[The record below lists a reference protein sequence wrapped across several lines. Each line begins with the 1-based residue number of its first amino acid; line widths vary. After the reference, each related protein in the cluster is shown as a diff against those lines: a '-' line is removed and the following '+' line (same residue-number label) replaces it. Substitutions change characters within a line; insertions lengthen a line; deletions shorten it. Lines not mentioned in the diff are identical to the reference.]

1 MQHALTARTEGNQA
15 AMVSPLKSTL
25 LHLYPEK
32 EGWKLYN
39 RFNWSTRVFDY
50 VLQKE
55 ESGIVYRIL
64 VELNLEAKVT
74 KDHFVKLDSLANRL
88 EATKGALTRKIMIV
102 DDAAN
107 MEYQHSDTEVIY
119 LSSLFNTSL
128 LTGGFDKTKLVA

>member
-1 MQHALTARTEGNQA
+1 MQHALTARIEGNQA

-25 LHLYPEK
+25 RNLYPEK

-64 VELNLEAKVT
+64 VELNLETKVT
-74 KDHFVKLDSLANRL
+74 RDHFVKMDSLANRL

-107 MEYQHSDTEVIY
+107 LEYHHSDTEVIF
-119 LSSLFNTSL
+119 LSSLFNSSL